1 MRRRFGAQ
9 APDANNNLSRP
20 FDAYAALRY
29 LSQLDFVDPA
39 RVAVLGESL
48 GGESALVA
56 VERDMAAQYFAERFR
71 AAIVYYPNCV
81 IPAPSMTAPTLI
93 LIGEAGRRIGA
104 HCCRERHGCAIFR
117 RTVSR
122 RNRLLPQ
129 LRHPG
134 TKHDRADLDPDW
146 RGG

>member
-1 MRRRFGAQ
+1 
-9 APDANNNLSRP
+9 
-20 FDAYAALRY
+20 
-29 LSQLDFVDPA
+29 
-39 RVAVLGESL
+39 SL

-104 HCCRERHGCAIFR
+104 RCCRERHGCAIFR

-122 RNRLLPQ
+122 RNRLLP
-129 LRHPG
+129 G
-134 TKHDRADLDPDW
+134 PDKPAS
-146 RGG
+146 RKCGQYQTGGDIAHSVGYRYAELPSTCLLLCD